1 MAGNPLH
8 MYSNESERANED
20 IYDDFKLKKIQFGCD
35 VFYELIQ
42 RFNMFKSYSNG
53 GLLLN
58 QRLKRWYNI
67 KTTLDQHLVSPG
79 SIIFDQHLVSPG
91 TIIFD
96 QHLVSP
102 GTIIFVYACIMIKK
116 NVF

>member
-20 IYDDFKLKKIQFGCD
+20 IYDDFKLVCD

-79 SIIFDQHLVSPG
+79 

-102 GTIIFVYACIMIKK
+102 GSIIFVYACIMIKK
-116 NVF
+116 MFFRFQNFRFFR